1 MNNFKLNFE
10 ETIGSNLNTQTSISG
25 DINYKYFPLP
35 SIVIKDIEL
44 GEDIETK
51 SRIESTIINIYP
63 HNLLF
68 KKNLVFQ
75 TLLLKMVNSLL
86 KLMRSMI

>member
-1 MNNFKLNFE
+1 MNNFKSNFE

-63 HNLLF
+63 HNLLL
-68 KKNLVFQ
+68 KKFVFQ